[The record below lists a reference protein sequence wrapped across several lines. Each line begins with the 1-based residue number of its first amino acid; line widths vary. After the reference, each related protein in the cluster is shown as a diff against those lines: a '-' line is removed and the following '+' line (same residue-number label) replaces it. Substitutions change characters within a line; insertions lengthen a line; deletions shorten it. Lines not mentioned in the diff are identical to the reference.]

1 MRLVPD
7 VNEGKCIWVLINEA
21 RTMATD
27 LDHIKGDTRLPLAQF
42 RIRLR
47 PLSQKEADKY

>member
-1 MRLVPD
+1 
-7 VNEGKCIWVLINEA
+7 
-21 RTMATD
+21 MATD